1 MFTWRRITL
10 CLSLVGLLLTICL
23 VGSCQPGGDD
33 TPAAT
38 TARVDTEADRALD
51 ELSQDIDL
59 LYTVNRLD
67 LQPAQVKP
75 LLALIAQVEQ
85 EKAKLEPQRQAALA
99 QLIPLLREKRA
110 LLVQDKDVPEDLEA
124 KVQDAQTKVEE
135 AGQGI
140 STANAKYVPDL
151 KKLLTAAQVSIIT
164 GADEARS
171 QADELLQWIRELPA
185 AEYTDEAKANAEQL
199 QAQEINLLAPAI
211 MKVFDDARKL
221 SAADYAKNKD
231 GLIAKLAPLYMPM
244 DEAADDALL
253 QFFSAP
259 RLGVVLK
266 ERAG

>member
-10 CLSLVGLLLTICL
+10 CLTLVTLLLALCL
-23 VGSCQPGGDD
+23 VGSCQPAGDG
-33 TPAAT
+33 PVAT
-38 TARVDTEADRALD
+38 APRLDTEADRALD

-59 LYTVNRLD
+59 LFTVNRLD

-75 LLALIAQVEQ
+75 LLDLIAQVEQ

-110 LLVQDKDVPEDLEA
+110 LLVQDKDVPEDLDA
-124 KVQDAQTKVEE
+124 KVQAAQTKVEE

-140 STANAKYVPDL
+140 ANANAKYVPDL
-151 KKLLTAAQVSIIT
+151 KKVLTTAQVSIIT

-199 QAQEINLLAPAI
+199 QAAEVNLPAAAI
-211 MKVFDDARKL
+211 MKVFDEARKM

-231 GLIAKLAPLYMPM
+231 GLITKLAPLYMPM

-259 RLGVVLK
+259 RLGVILK